1 MIRSVKYEGLTSIT
15 NSEILEKLREKKM
28 SLSQESPYDPTR
40 IKRAEAIIRALLA
53 EKGHQDVSVETITES
68 IPPNRVNVT
77 FKVDEGPKVRVEDIT
92 IEGNDVFTD
101 RTIKRAMKL
110 IKEASPLTV
119 FSGKDPYHDLKLA
132 DDITRIRMLYAEHG
146 YVRAN
151 VLDPVIEIRPRRVFR
166 TLPLIKAPFPWG
178 IPVPGWTKTIDRYY
192 ITVKVE
198 ENAQYRIG
206 DVKVVGAKQFNPEFI
221 RAVLGLIPGA
231 IYNETAVRKSFENL
245 KKLYGARGHINFTA
259 VPAQDF
265 DEQKKLVN
273 LTINIDEDRQFI
285 VNRIEFSGNTTTR
298 DKVIRREMLVD
309 ESQVFNSS
317 LWDLSI
323 LRLNQL
329 GYFDEMKPEDAEI
342 KPHPTEPSVDVSLKV
357 KEKSSE
363 FHRVQR
369 RRQWNRRQ
377 FHRAELFH

>member
-1 MIRSVKYEGLTSIT
+1 MTIGVVIFSWILLAGTLQESQQSEETYRVEQVQIRGNRRVPAETIRYNLLTKPGDRLQPDMIRRDVKALYALGHFDDIRVDMEQTDQGSVIVFIVQEKPLIRSVKYEGLTSIT

-68 IPPNRVNVT
+68 IPPNRINIT

-119 FSGKDPYHDLKLA
+119 FSGKDTYHDLKLA

-166 TLPLIKAPFPWG
+166 TLPLIRAPFPWG

-192 ITVKVE
+192 HYREGRRERAISHWRRESRGRQAIQSRVHQGRAGSDSGRNLQRDCRAKELRESKETV
-198 ENAQYRIG
+198 RCTRSH
-206 DVKVVGAKQFNPEFI
+206 QFH
-221 RAVLGLIPGA
+221 GS
-231 IYNETAVRKSFENL
+231 T
-245 KKLYGARGHINFTA
+245 GAR
-259 VPAQDF
+259 
-265 DEQKKLVN
+265 L
-273 LTINIDEDRQFI
+273 
-285 VNRIEFSGNTTTR
+285 
-298 DKVIRREMLVD
+298 
-309 ESQVFNSS
+309 
-317 LWDLSI
+317 
-323 LRLNQL
+323 
-329 GYFDEMKPEDAEI
+329 
-342 KPHPTEPSVDVSLKV
+342 
-357 KEKSSE
+357 
-363 FHRVQR
+363 
-369 RRQWNRRQ
+369 
-377 FHRAELFH
+377 